1 MTKLKLFSRCAQVLA
16 LVCGLLQV
24 GIDRSYENLI
34 SVTLVVL
41 SSMVLYEYIMR
52 SRVMFDHPISGLTLI
67 GLNTTSTLVALIAQ
81 SLSGMSFIHS
91 LRAPT
96 LTFGL
101 LSGLLMLAV
110 LTHWIY
116 ANLAFTTSIRNWL
129 AERLFQPLGLLE
141 APNVWVLWAMALI
154 GAAST
159 LKGGAA
165 FGDVNGKVFQALG
178 FLQWMPFA
186 IPLYYRKWGRDYCD
200 MRLQTTLLILFV
212 LLLAAIG
219 LMRNARQLMLIG
231 PFQAAL
237 TYFLVAAQDPG
248 LVTRRTIVKAASI
261 AVATLV
267 GITAFADLSAAMT
280 VAREKRETSTP
291 MQVVEETFALLS
303 EPEKLNAYRTQLELA
318 SKVAL
323 YDEAYLRNPVLA
335 RLSETK
341 FHDNMVYFGSNFRGN
356 DTSELWDITGF
367 KLLQAFP
374 LPLLEA
380 LDIDIDKSRNAF
392 SMGDYYRYLN
402 EGETVLGGY
411 ATGSMWADV
420 YALFGLWLPFAAFGL
435 MMIIFLAFD
444 GLSKPSNLASIS
456 PILLGSTFII
466 FEYGL
471 GADSLATKLAFLMR
485 DWPQKI
491 VLYLLV
497 YQVLRLFSQKRFQA

>member
-1 MTKLKLFSRCAQVLA
+1 MTKLKLFARCAQVLA
-16 LVCGLLQV
+16 VLCGLIQIGV
-24 GIDRSYENLI
+24 DRSYDNLI
-34 SVTLVVL
+34 SVSLVVA
-41 SSMVLYEYIMR
+41 SSVVLYEYILR
-52 SRVMFDHPISGLTLI
+52 SRVMLDHPISGLALI
-67 GLNTTSTLVALIAQ
+67 GLNTTSTLVALVAQ
-81 SLSGMSFIHS
+81 SLSGMSFVHS
-91 LRAPT
+91 LRAPV
-96 LTFGL
+96 LTFAL
-101 LSGLLMLAV
+101 LSGLLLLAV
-110 LTHWIY
+110 FTHWVY
-116 ANLAFTTSIRNWL
+116 ASLAFTRSFRNWL

-186 IPLYYRKWGRDYCD
+186 IPLYYRKWGREYCD
-200 MRLQTTLLILFV
+200 MRLQTVLLILFV
-212 LLLAAIG
+212 LLLAGIG

-237 TYFLVAAQDPG
+237 TYFLVASQDPG
-248 LVTRRTIVKAASI
+248 FVTKRTIMKAASI
-261 AVATLV
+261 AAATLI
-267 GITAFADLSAAMT
+267 GITLFADLSAAMT
-280 VAREKRETSTP
+280 VARDKRETSTP
-291 MQVVEETFALLS
+291 WQVVEETFALLS

-318 SKVAL
+318 SKVSV

-341 FHDNMVYFGSNFRGN
+341 FHDNMIFFASNFRVD
-356 DTSELWDITGF
+356 DTGELWDITRF

-374 LPLLEA
+374 LPVLEA

-402 EGETVLGGY
+402 EGENALGGY

-420 YALFGLWLPFAAFGL
+420 YALFGVWMPCAAFCL
-435 MMIIFLAFD
+435 MLVIFLAFD
-444 GLSKPSNLASIS
+444 GLSKPANLASIS
-456 PILLGSTFII
+456 PVLLGSTFII

-491 VLYLLV
+491 VLYLIV
-497 YQVLRLFSQKRFQA
+497 YQVLRLFSKKRFQA